1 MSYVAK
7 LENTS
12 DSYIFHKGG
21 SFISNP
27 GSVKLETISDLYIFH
42 KGGNWRLIQL
52 YVLNSEDKLRMEK
65 LPGISDVVSR
75 GCINDDEMGKQL
87 CFPHHI
93 SAEDDI

>member
-42 KGGNWRLIQL
+42 KGGNWRLI
-52 YVLNSEDKLRMEK
+52 
-65 LPGISDVVSR
+65 
-75 GCINDDEMGKQL
+75 
-87 CFPHHI
+87 
-93 SAEDDI
+93 